1 MRAPFMRRVTITQP
15 LSSVEAFALALVEA
29 SSRLTPSLVAAPE
42 ETVLDAVA
50 CDGDAIAAAE

>member
-1 MRAPFMRRVTITQP
+1 MRRVTPTQP

-42 ETVLDAVA
+42 ASVLAAAGDDDGVAAVA
-50 CDGDAIAAAE
+50 E